1 VLARV
6 RERRR
11 REDFMKKLPP
21 QTFWLIS
28 KIEAGRMD
36 VLTADLV
43 GQRPALPVFSFADEA
58 AMYLD
63 LGPEQGRWRV
73 RETAIG
79 ELVSVLLGPCAG
91 VGRVLLDPVPDLDGR
106 VLSELIGVEK
116 GDFVEHLL
124 GSVRRRARI
133 SRGRKIIG
141 HARRSRPRVTV
152 WPYRGEINAWRE
164 GPLSSGAG

>member
-1 VLARV
+1 
-6 RERRR
+6 
-11 REDFMKKLPP
+11 
-21 QTFWLIS
+21 
-28 KIEAGRMD
+28 MD
-36 VLTADLV
+36 VLTTDLA

-63 LGPEQGRWRV
+63 LGPGRGRWRV
-73 RETAIG
+73 RETAVG

-106 VLSELIGVEK
+106 ALSELVGVEK

-133 SRGRKIIG
+133 SRGRKITG
-141 HARRSRPRVTV
+141 HARRSRPRATV
-152 WPYRGEINAWRE
+152 WP
-164 GPLSSGAG
+164 